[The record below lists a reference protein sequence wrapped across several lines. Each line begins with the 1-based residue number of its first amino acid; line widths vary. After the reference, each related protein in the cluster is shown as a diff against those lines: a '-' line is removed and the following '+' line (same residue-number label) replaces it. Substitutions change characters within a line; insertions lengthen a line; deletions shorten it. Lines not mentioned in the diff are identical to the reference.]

1 MFSTTI
7 RLQARPVL
15 VAQKLARTATVSASQ
30 SFSRLALRSA
40 LSQQALPLLRGVA
53 GVSSRS
59 FSQSA
64 PVNLGHSIQPNVP
77 SRVLFVGNIPWSST
91 KEELQE
97 LFREFGDILSVRI
110 REFFFFFLLS
120 HNPVSLILLSRQTL
134 MRMEDLVG
142 LDILNSPQK
151 NTQ

>member
-110 REFFFFFLLS
+110 REFFFLLLS

-142 LDILNSPQK
+142 LDTLNSPQK

>member
-40 LSQQALPLLRGVA
+40 LTQASPLLRGVA
-53 GVSSRS
+53 GISSRS

-110 REFFFFFLLS
+110 REFFF
-120 HNPVSLILLSRQTL
+120 SLPSF
-134 MRMEDLVG
+134 
-142 LDILNSPQK
+142 S
-151 NTQ
+151 